1 MEPFCINKYPA
12 GAPIVNAT
20 FLTENALSSEHQ
32 QEDLMASPIK
42 RHHPGGSLSRLVEF
56 GALVFVSGTTA
67 DNTSAS
73 CKVQT
78 EEVLK
83 KIDRY
88 LAEAGS
94 DKSKILWCNVWL
106 TDIREK
112 DQMDA
117 AWQAWVDPDNKP
129 ARATVESRLGTPD
142 IRVEIMMICAK

>member
-1 MEPFCINKYPA
+1 M
-12 GAPIVNAT
+12 
-20 FLTENALSSEHQ
+20 S
-32 QEDLMASPIK
+32 DPIK

-56 GALVFVSGTTA
+56 GNLVFVAGTTA
-67 DNTSAS
+67 DTKSAS

-83 KIDRY
+83 KIDRL

-106 TDIREK
+106 SDIREK

-117 AWQAWVDPDNKP
+117 AWQAWVDPANKP
-129 ARATVESRLGTPD
+129 ARATVESRLATPD
-142 IRVEIMMICAK
+142 TRVEIMMICAK